1 MSKVFAA
8 IGYAPGD
15 TQDTSNVSDWSHLNF
30 TIDTDDP
37 EGIWCDS
44 EGDRPGSLLVGIGL
58 VPHWDTPI
66 ADADELQNGAIYLDV
81 TLEEIRAL
89 QKMLQRV
96 IDDNTFIEDFK

>member
-8 IGYAPGD
+8 VGYAPGD
-15 TQDTSNVSDWSHLNF
+15 THDSSEIAGWSRLAF

-37 EGIWCDS
+37 DGIWCDS
-44 EGDRPGSLLVGIGL
+44 EGDRPGSMWVGIGL
-58 VPHWDTPI
+58 TPHWDTPI
-66 ADADELQNGAIYLDV
+66 ADTDELQSGAIYLDV

-96 IDDNTFIEDFK
+96 IDDSTDA